1 MPVEDGSPHAL
12 GAIQTKRCTY
22 RESSK
27 PGKSVIGLF
36 CLLGMAPE
44 FRLTD
49 VSLVQRMC
57 VLSGAKRLTG
67 CYCVVA
73 RRFYSLLWSH
83 DLMTYWGNTPVT
95 SWNFHVLRHIINF
108 LYSTLPSGCF
118 HGDVGC

>member
-1 MPVEDGSPHAL
+1 MVAGALVMPVKDCSPHAP

-27 PGKSVIGLF
+27 SSKSVIGLF

-44 FRLTD
+44 FRLTG
-49 VSLVQRMC
+49 VSLVQRTC

-73 RRFYSLLWSH
+73 RRFYSILWSH
-83 DLMTYWGNTPVT
+83 DLMMYWGNTPVT
-95 SWNFHVLRHIINF
+95 SWDLR
-108 LYSTLPSGCF
+108 
-118 HGDVGC
+118 V